1 MRFTGVSNSLH
12 RHDLADMNPAYP
24 GLAAAALYFIG
35 AFLQI
40 RNLAAK
46 ASSRDQWVFFFTVPA
61 LLLHG
66 ATVYLV
72 INQDLGID
80 LGFYSVLSLI
90 AFVLTAFVA
99 CMCVW
104 QPLKNLL
111 LIILPCAGLAV
122 IGSLASPGT
131 PIARVDFSAGLL
143 THVLISIAAY
153 TVLTAAACQSIV
165 LAVQERGLRHH
176 TRIGILRLLPPLQ
189 TMEALLFQYVWL
201 GLILLTLSIASGFL
215 FLDDMFAQQ
224 VVHHTVLASA
234 SWVIFA
240 TLLMGHTVFGWRG
253 ATASRWTL
261 VGFGLL
267 LLAYLGSKF
276 VAEIILGRT

>member
-1 MRFTGVSNSLH
+1 
-12 RHDLADMNPAYP
+12 MNPAYP
-24 GLAAAALYFIG
+24 GLAAAALYFVG
-35 AFLQI
+35 ASLQI
-40 RNLAAK
+40 RNLMAK
-46 ASSRDQWVFFFTVPA
+46 ASSTDRRVFYFAVPA

-66 ATVYLV
+66 TTVYLV
-72 INQDLGID
+72 INQSLGID

-90 AFVLTAFVA
+90 ALVLTAFVA
-99 CMCVW
+99 IMCAW
-104 QPLKNLL
+104 QPLNNLL
-111 LIILPCAGLAV
+111 LIILPFAGLAV
-122 IGSLASPGT
+122 IGSLAYPGT
-131 PIARVDFSAGLL
+131 PIATVSFSAGLL

-153 TVLTAAACQSIV
+153 TVLAAAACQSVV

-176 TRIGILRLLPPLQ
+176 TSIGVLRLLPPLQ

-201 GLILLTLSIASGFL
+201 GLMLLTLSIASGFL
-215 FLDDMFAQQ
+215 FLDDMFAQR

-240 TLLMGHTVFGWRG
+240 TLLLGRTVFGWRG

-276 VAEIILGRT
+276 VIEIILGRT